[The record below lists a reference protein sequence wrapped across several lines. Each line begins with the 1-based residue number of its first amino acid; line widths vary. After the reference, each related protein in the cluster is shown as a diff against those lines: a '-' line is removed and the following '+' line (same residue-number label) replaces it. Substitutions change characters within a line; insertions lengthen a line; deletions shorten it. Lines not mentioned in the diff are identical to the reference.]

1 MERRKFLKAAALGT
15 AGAGVLSACGGSG
28 APGGLADADG
38 VFAGPEITWRLASSY
53 PRGLDILY
61 GTAEHF
67 AARVAQ
73 LTGDRFQIRSY
84 PAGELVPGLAVMDA
98 IQQGTVQAG
107 HTASYYYEGKHPALV
122 FDAGIPFGFTPDQQN
137 AWLYHGNG
145 LALLREFFSDFGII
159 QFPCGNTGMQW
170 GGWFRNPVESV
181 SDLRGLRMRIPG
193 LGGKVMDRLGMS
205 VQVLAG
211 GEIYPALER
220 GAIDATEWVGPYDDE
235 KLGFQ
240 NIAQYYYYPGWQEP
254 GPTTTL
260 MVSLRHFN
268 DLPEGYRFA
277 IEVAAAE
284 QNQEML
290 NRFGAANPAALERL
304 VAGGVELR
312 RYSDEILQAAFRES
326 NSLLEEMSAQN
337 PDVRRVYDD
346 WKQFR
351 KLAFQYSGR
360 LDESY
365 SSFAFRQSV

>member
-1 MERRKFLKAAALGT
+1 
-15 AGAGVLSACGGSG
+15 
-28 APGGLADADG
+28 
-38 VFAGPEITWRLASSY
+38 
-53 PRGLDILY
+53 
-61 GTAEHF
+61 
-67 AARVAQ
+67 
-73 LTGDRFQIRSY
+73 
-84 PAGELVPGLAVMDA
+84 
-98 IQQGTVQAG
+98 
-107 HTASYYYEGKHPALV
+107 
-122 FDAGIPFGFTPDQQN
+122 
-137 AWLYHGNG
+137 
-145 LALLREFFSDFGII
+145 
-159 QFPCGNTGMQW
+159 MQW